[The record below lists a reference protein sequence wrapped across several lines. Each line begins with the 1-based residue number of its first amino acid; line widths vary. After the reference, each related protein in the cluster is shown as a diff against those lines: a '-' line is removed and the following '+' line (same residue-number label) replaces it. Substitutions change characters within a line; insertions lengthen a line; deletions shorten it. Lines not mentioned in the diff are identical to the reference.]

1 MHVGHVNKRVSFSP
15 RSHLIVIAGTIIR
28 SRTHLQY
35 ARENVYDDNSLEK
48 KREESEREAEEE
60 DDDKFLSFLSLS
72 IFSIPSFAVWEIQY
86 KYLGRS
92 TDGEM

>member
-1 MHVGHVNKRVSFSP
+1 MHVGHVNKRASFSP

-48 KREESEREAEEE
+48 KKREERRRRRQRQVSII
-60 DDDKFLSFLSLS
+60 SLSLS
-72 IFSIPSFAVWEIQY
+72 LSSIPSFAMLEIQY
-86 KYLGRS
+86 KYLVGS
-92 TDGEM
+92 AVGEI